1 MQSVISIEDIQKI
14 VVAYYNLSMN
24 DFLSA
29 RRSRHIARPDKL
41 QCIYQKL
48 TTKSLPKL
56 GENLRAETTLLLFMQ
71 LKN

>member
-29 RRSRHIARPDKL
+29 RRSRHIACQDKL

-48 TTKSLPKL
+48 PLNLYRKL
-56 GENLRAETTLLLFMQ
+56 GENLRVEITRQ
-71 LKN
+71 